1 MIRAVRV
8 LFLAG
13 AIALGV
19 GGLYLSAL
27 ILAIGSVWLHKYD
40 LEEPDA

>member
-1 MIRAVRV
+1 MIRTTRV

-27 ILAIGSVWLHKYD
+27 ILAVGSVALHLFD
-40 LEEPDA
+40 TED

>member
-1 MIRAVRV
+1 MRAVRV
-8 LFLAG
+8 AFLAG

-27 ILAIGSVWLHKYD
+27 ILALGAVILHRYD
-40 LEEPDA
+40 LED

>member
-8 LFLAG
+8 AFLAG

-19 GGLYLSAL
+19 AGLYLSAL
-27 ILAIGSVWLHKYD
+27 ILTIGSVALHLFD
-40 LEEPDA
+40 LEEPE